1 MANSMRPGSGIQYEV
16 FNDKVIRATL
26 NGTDYD
32 AERSINKILYSVP
45 TSVIN
50 FYTKSS
56 LDNGCCGMAH
66 SYVGKAKVNTEEGDT
81 FDYEVG
87 SKLARERCLDKYHK
101 AFDSRIAW
109 ALEDAR
115 SMVAWIE
122 HYAEKKNIDTSGI
135 ASVEEL
141 KEVYFRGMKN
151 K

>member
-1 MANSMRPGSGIQYEV
+1 MANSMRPDSGIQYEV
-16 FNDKVIRATL
+16 FNNKVIRATL

-32 AERSINKILYSVP
+32 AERSINKILNSVP

-50 FYTKSS
+50 FYVKSPI
-56 LDNGCCGMAH
+56 DDGFCEMAH

-101 AFDSRIAW
+101 AFDSRITW

-115 SMVAWIE
+115 SLVAWIE

>member
-1 MANSMRPGSGIQYEV
+1 MANSMRPGSGIQYEI
-16 FNDKVIRATL
+16 FNNKVIRATL
-26 NGTDYD
+26 NDTDYD
-32 AERSINKILYSVP
+32 AERSLRKIMYSVP
-45 TSVIN
+45 TSVID
-50 FYTKSS
+50 FQVKSPF
-56 LDNGCCGMAH
+56 DGCCEMAN

-115 SMVAWIE
+115 SLVAWIE
-122 HYAEKKNIDTSGI
+122 HYAEKKNIDTSGVSSI
-135 ASVEEL
+135 EEL

>member
-1 MANSMRPGSGIQYEV
+1 MANSQRPGSGIQYEI
-16 FNDKVIRATL
+16 FNDKVVRATL
-26 NGTDYD
+26 ENTDYD
-32 AERSINKILYSVP
+32 AERSICKILCNIP

-50 FYTKSS
+50 FMVKPPFSS
-56 LDNGCCGMAH
+56 CCKMAN
-66 SYVGKAKVNTEEGDT
+66 SYVGKAKVNTDEGDT

-115 SMVAWIE
+115 SLVAWIE

>member
-16 FNDKVIRATL
+16 FNNKVIRATL
-26 NGTDYD
+26 NDTSYD
-32 AERSINKILYSVP
+32 AERSLRKIMYSVP
-45 TSVIN
+45 TRVID
-50 FYTKSS
+50 FQVRSPFG
-56 LDNGCCGMAH
+56 GCCEMAN

-81 FDYEVG
+81 FYYEIG
-87 SKLARERCLDKYHK
+87 SKLARKRCLDKYHK

-115 SMVAWIE
+115 SLVAWIE

>member
-16 FNDKVIRATL
+16 FNNKVIRATL
-26 NGTDYD
+26 NDTDCD
-32 AERSINKILYSVP
+32 AERSLRKIMYSVP
-45 TSVIN
+45 TSVIE
-50 FYTKSS
+50 FQVKSPFV
-56 LDNGCCGMAH
+56 GCCGMAN

-115 SMVAWIE
+115 SLVAWIE
-122 HYAEKKNIDTSGI
+122 HYAEKKNIDTSGV
-135 ASVEEL
+135 ASIEEL

>member
-1 MANSMRPGSGIQYEV
+1 MANSMRPGSGIQYDV
-16 FNDKVIRATL
+16 FNNKVIRATL
-26 NGTDYD
+26 NDTAYD
-32 AERSINKILYSVP
+32 AENSLCKVMYSVP
-45 TSVIN
+45 TSVID
-50 FYTKSS
+50 FQLKSHPFE
-56 LDNGCCGMAH
+56 GCSVMEN
-66 SYVGKAKVNTEEGDT
+66 SYVGKAKVNTDEGDT

-101 AFDSRIAW
+101 AFDSRITW
-109 ALEDAR
+109 ALKDAR
-115 SMVAWIE
+115 SLVAWIE